1 MGYNRLT
8 RGTALVGAIVEDSMT
23 IGSGGTP
30 ITKIVSGVA
39 SVNLPSILDGA
50 TGSATFTITG
60 ADTDDVVVINPPSL
74 TTGLVFAG
82 AAVTASNTVTVYALN
97 ASGATIDEAAKN
109 FRYALIK
116 FN

>member
-8 RGTALVGAIVEDSMT
+8 RGTALVGAIVEDSIT
-23 IGSGGTP
+23 VGGGTP
-30 ITKIVSGVA
+30 ITKIVSGTA
-39 SVNLPSILDGA
+39 SVNLPSILTGA
-50 TGSATFTITG
+50 TGSATFTVTG

-74 TTGLVFAG
+74 TSGLAFAG
-82 AAVTASNTVTVYALN
+82 AAVTSANTVTVYALN
-97 ASGATIDEAAKN
+97 ASGGTIDEAAKT